1 MFTISDMVR
10 GKCIFSSIEDI
21 IETVYKIKKYVAD
34 NANSYRLIEVESRFN
49 KEIPISDVT
58 LKIALE

>member
-1 MFTISDMVR
+1 MVR

-34 NANSYRLIEVESRFN
+34 NAHSDRLIEVESRFN
-49 KEIPISDVT
+49 KETPISDVT
-58 LKIALE
+58 LKIALK